1 MLEIMDGGE
10 KDKNS
15 SAGMLSCY
23 LFISRYFMQLGSC
36 LYKSLCIRLHTVCPR
51 NLYPFYTVSFCSIL
65 YSKLYYKMDKYFLD
79 IWYYIKCVKASCMH
93 SIYIHNFIKLKF
105 QAGKDLGLCWLN
117 AVCLIVTVHPMFHTI
132 LGQKKKKTAQNGVL

>member
-1 MLEIMDGGE
+1 MDGGE

-36 LYKSLCIRLHTVCPR
+36 LHKSLCIRLHTVCPR

-79 IWYYIKCVKASCMH
+79 IWYYQNSKHKTSSTSTRYQSLKTAWTIS
-93 SIYIHNFIKLKF
+93 KLKN
-105 QAGKDLGLCWLN
+105 KSS
-117 AVCLIVTVHPMFHTI
+117 TVD
-132 LGQKKKKTAQNGVL
+132 KYN